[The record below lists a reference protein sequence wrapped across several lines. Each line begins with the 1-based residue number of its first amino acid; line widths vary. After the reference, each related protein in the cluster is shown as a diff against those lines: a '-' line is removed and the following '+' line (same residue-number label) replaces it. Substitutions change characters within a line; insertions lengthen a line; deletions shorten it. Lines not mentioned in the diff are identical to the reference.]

1 MHPLFLAVTAAAALL
16 HWTIIPKSMRL
27 HLVLAMSVAWAAFC
41 THWLVALL
49 LALVVVTHCCLPGLT
64 GARRRP
70 LLVFVLSLL
79 IGNLMLFKALTQFH
93 LTGEA
98 WLLPVGL
105 SYVTFRLLHV
115 VMDVFFG
122 RLLPMPLTQLAAY
135 SLFFPTF
142 VAGPVDRFQR
152 FKIDQG
158 SLDLRHLNF
167 GLLRIGVGIGKKMLL
182 ADQLRRLVYPLVAGL
197 SVVRPLRLMG
207 VSYGLLGVLYLDFSA
222 YSDIAIGAALLLG
235 IQVMENFDWPLL
247 KPSLPRFWRS
257 WHISVYSFIRD
268 YFFFPL
274 FATRTSELKMQA
286 GLCLTFVVFM
296 LWHRISPIF
305 LLLGFYMGLG
315 VVGSAVFD
323 RIKARRPG
331 LRRFMRRRE
340 LQPLLVL
347 LTVSYIALGTLILH
361 WDGYLTGAGEVVP

>member
-1 MHPLFLAVTAAAALL
+1 M
-16 HWTIIPKSMRL
+16 
-27 HLVLAMSVAWAAFC
+27 
-41 THWLVALL
+41 
-49 LALVVVTHCCLPGLT
+49 
-64 GARRRP
+64 
-70 LLVFVLSLL
+70 
-79 IGNLMLFKALTQFH
+79 
-93 LTGEA
+93 
-98 WLLPVGL
+98 
-105 SYVTFRLLHV
+105 
-115 VMDVFFG
+115 
-122 RLLPMPLTQLAAY
+122 
-135 SLFFPTF
+135 
-142 VAGPVDRFQR
+142 DRFQR
-152 FKIDQG
+152 FNINEA

-167 GLLRIGVGIGKKMLL
+167 GLLRIGVGVGKKMLL
-182 ADQLRRLVYPLVAGL
+182 ADQLRRRVYPLVAGL
-197 SVVRPLRLMG
+197 SVARPLHLMG

-286 GLCLTFVVFM
+286 GLFLTFVVFM

-305 LLLGFYMGLG
+305 FLLGLYMGLG
-315 VVGSAVFD
+315 VVGSAAFD
-323 RIKARRPG
+323 RVKARRPG
-331 LRRFMRRRE
+331 LRRFLRRRE